1 MGQALENIIRNALR
15 HTPEQSKVSLTLT
28 SDNNNYVITVTDEGT
43 GVPESMLDAIFEPF
57 FRVDK
62 ARAAKNYVHA
72 AKRSGFGLGLALAKR
87 QIAAVGGDISA
98 INRAALIKDNA
109 LHRDAS
115 ATKQTGL
122 VVTITLPKSFNAA
135 FAN

>member
-1 MGQALENIIRNALR
+1 
-15 HTPEQSKVSLTLT
+15 
-28 SDNNNYVITVTDEGT
+28 
-43 GVPESMLDAIFEPF
+43 
-57 FRVDK
+57 
-62 ARAAKNYVHA
+62 
-72 AKRSGFGLGLALAKR
+72 GLALAKR

-98 INRAALIKDNA
+98 INRAALIKGNA